1 MPASATLLPDSTTS
15 AIPLAK
21 ATLSA
26 TRFILFSTLIFIPF
40 RTHRPGDW
48 RRSPVGGNA
57 CSQITD
63 AVATPT
69 AVSTEIIFKLLRGA
83 PPGLARLW
91 RWDAQ
96 ENTPLRKNRYNRY
109 RFTPRTTGYR
119 FQTALQPFSRKG
131 VAKP

>member
-26 TRFILFSTLIFIPF
+26 TRFILFSTLIFIHF

-69 AVSTEIIFKLLRGA
+69 GVSTEIISKKTVDVQVPA
-83 PPGLARLW
+83 DSGLAGRSHHLGGSGEPG
-91 RWDAQ
+91 A
-96 ENTPLRKNRYNRY
+96 RK
-109 RFTPRTTGYR
+109 TEQDLTSGADLTLG
-119 FQTALQPFSRKG
+119 T
-131 VAKP
+131 